1 MTPGCQRARCLAAVM
16 TPAQIAD
23 GAADGARVDA
33 EPPVDALGGDPFQ
46 NVRHRRSFPLPSP
59 RRGDAPP
66 VESGC
71 DLAQRLRASGLD
83 LPNSREDDVCMRF
96 GPRYTAGVDGG
107 TGVG

>member
-1 MTPGCQRARCLAAVM
+1 M